1 VGPAGVWALDDSAVP
16 TRQGVMISKGR
27 RLHSAVM
34 NAATRPLNSRA
45 RDRAV
50 DRIRAWTVGT
60 AVAGFVATGAF
71 GTLAALTY
79 AGQPATTGDSSGTSG
94 SVRSDVTQRSGSSS
108 NISGSSGTGVD
119 SGSANALPFQ
129 AIQVPIQPTHH
140 AHVSSGGSG
149 G

>member
-1 VGPAGVWALDDSAVP
+1 VGPAGLWALDDSAVP

-27 RLHSAVM
+27 RLHPAGM

-79 AGQPATTGDSSGTSG
+79 AGQPATNGDSSGTSG
-94 SVRSDVTQRSGSSS
+94 NSQGDVSQRSGSSS
-108 NISGSSGTGVD
+108 NISGSSGTGAD
-119 SGSANALPFQ
+119 SGSTSSFPFQ
-129 AIQVPIQPTHH
+129 STQVQHTTHH